1 MQVRADAS
9 GSIVL
14 ESKHSDKDSL
24 VIPADSV
31 NMQSL
36 GVVLQEMAAGE

>member
-1 MQVRADAS
+1 MRADAS

-14 ESKHSDKDSL
+14 ESKHSGSDGL

-31 NMQSL
+31 DLHSL